1 MLNQRVQMDVEGGL
15 KDFDLGTD
23 LLGDQDPEQGDTV
36 DLTGIDAAV
45 ADDTA
50 AKLRKKLGVPELD
63 PDALPSSTIQKY
75 LMPAPFLKP
84 LKTMFPK
91 LHWG

>member
-1 MLNQRVQMDVEGGL
+1 MLTQRAQMDVEGGL

-23 LLGDQDPEQGDTV
+23 LLGDQDPEQADTV
-36 DLTGIDAAV
+36 DLTV
-45 ADDTA
+45 EKVNADESA

-75 LMPAPFLKP
+75 LMPALF
-84 LKTMFPK
+84 F
-91 LHWG
+91 

>member
-1 MLNQRVQMDVEGGL
+1 MLNQRAQMDVEGGL

-23 LLGDQDPEQGDTV
+23 LLGDQDPEQDDSV
-36 DLTGIDAAV
+36 DLTKDKSV
-45 ADDTA
+45 ADEMA

-75 LMPAPFLKP
+75 LMPALLF
-84 LKTMFPK
+84 
-91 LHWG
+91 